1 MKKYRKVIL
10 GVVSL
15 GAVLSLMTGCSDG
28 RFAKAGENG
37 MLGSSEQGYAYGSS
51 DGTPAFMGKDGKL
64 SSGEQAV
71 QDVFYFAFD
80 RSKLDDNAVKQL
92 RQHARYLLKNQNV
105 KVRVE
110 GHTDERG
117 SREYNVA
124 LGERRAKSVAQQLL
138 NEGVRSNQVA
148 VVSYGEEK
156 PAVQGH
162 DESSWQWN
170 RRGKVAY
177 ELG

>member
-1 MKKYRKVIL
+1 MSNLTRVFCAAA
-10 GVVSL
+10 SL
-15 GAVLSLMTGCSDG
+15 AVALSLLTGCSNSDW
-28 RFAKAGENG
+28 ASN
-37 MLGSSEQGYAYGSS
+37 SDTEQGYAYGNGA
-51 DGTPAFMGKDGKL
+51 DGSPAFMGKDGRLASNDK
-64 SSGEQAV
+64 AV
-71 QDVFYFAFD
+71 QDVFYFPLD
-80 RSKLDDNAVKQL
+80 RSELDSQAKSEL
-92 RQHARYLLKNQNV
+92 KTHARYLTSNPNV

-124 LGERRAKSVAQQLL
+124 LGERRANSVASELF
-138 NEGVRSNQVA
+138 NEGVSRNQVA
-148 VVSYGEEK
+148 IVSYGTEK

-162 DESSWQWN
+162 SESAWKWN

>member
-1 MKKYRKVIL
+1 MEIDMSNFKKML
-10 GVVSL
+10 STAVSL
-15 GAVLSLMTGCSDG
+15 AVALSFLTGCSG
-28 RFAKAGENG
+28 QW
-37 MLGSSEQGYAYGSS
+37 GSSSDTEQGYAYGS
-51 DGTPAFMGKDGKL
+51 GVNGGPAFMGKDGRLATNDK
-64 SSGEQAV
+64 AV
-71 QDVFYFAFD
+71 QDVFYFPFD
-80 RSKLDDNAVKQL
+80 RSELDSEARAELKT
-92 RQHARYLLKNQNV
+92 HARYLTNNPNV

-124 LGERRAKSVAQQLL
+124 LGERRAKAVANELFS
-138 NEGVRSNQVA
+138 EGVSRDQVA
-148 VVSYGEEK
+148 VVSYGTEK

-162 DESSWQWN
+162 NENAWKWN